1 MIPKIGDPAFISLA
15 LVKQTLKE
23 MRDASKPTEPNP
35 LDQMLLVEQRILER
49 AMPRT
54 PHARTFALYD
64 VLIDLIES
72 EFAAVRRAHNLPT
85 PESEWQIAQYHDSLI
100 RDSVLNNPLLLEYS
114 LLYHIYARP
123 DLAIEAAG
131 AAATLNVAVRTI
143 ERHLE
148 SAVKRFTYDLIAA
161 ERAARRANQ
170 RRMLQNR
177 LPSSKGRFFVGH
189 DALLMRANSVLNRPT
204 PAHFLITG
212 NAGIGKTAFAEALIR
227 QWIEANLIAD
237 VIWIEA
243 PESMMHLRAALESCL
258 IPDGMRIELRDVLT
272 RVPQPI
278 VIVCDRCE
286 RLLESEPAAL
296 DEFLLEG
303 DSAVYILTSRRY
315 EALTHIG
322 AAIEI
327 PPIAFPDAYRLMKQ
341 TWSEAESDPLTEQEA
356 EALYGE
362 LGGNPEALITVARRR
377 NVESWGQ
384 IRHLIHMR
392 TFGEVWSAVQL
403 DSRRLWVMASICG
416 SAIASSLTMT
426 HDLGIIRVDARFAE
440 LRRWSVVEPESD
452 QLTVGALRFIESAS
466 QTEQQVISEI
476 MWVLQKIESALGGE
490 VRTIYVLIERV
501 LSQRWLPFDTQRRN
515 AWILAGAC
523 EGVERGNA
531 ALWTEWL
538 RQLPVTE
545 HTFET
550 MRWYSVALRR
560 LGQWAE
566 AAQVLTEVIGSSGH
580 KGMFAEQTRAIVELG
595 VIERYSGRFDRAL
608 ALVEQA
614 ANAAPRYAPELLTR
628 LALERGRI
636 LLDRGASAQA
646 LDALAA
652 LPETA
657 EVLLLKCEAY
667 LLSRFFGECRK
678 LAESL
683 LQFDLSDAQSAALH
697 TLIGRSYAGDGDH
710 ETAQRYFASSL
721 AIAERSGDPL
731 AIARAQGNF
740 GAGLYQLADNE
751 DARTALEYAAGE
763 LRRLGDRVGLAVALH
778 NLQLVEIR
786 LAR

>member
-1 MIPKIGDPAFISLA
+1 MIPNIGDPAFISLA

-35 LDQMLLVEQRILER
+35 LEQMLLVEERILDR

-54 PHARTFALYD
+54 AHARTFALYD
-64 VLIDLIES
+64 VLIELIET

-85 PESEWQIAQYHDSLI
+85 PESEWQIAQYHDALI
-100 RDSVLNNPLLLEYS
+100 RDSVLNNPLLIEYS

-123 DLAIEAAG
+123 DLAVEAAN
-131 AAATLNVAVRTI
+131 AAEWLNVSVRTI
-143 ERHLE
+143 ERHLD
-148 SAVKRFTYDLIAA
+148 SGVKRFTYDLIAA

-170 RRMLQNR
+170 RRLLLNR
-177 LPSSKGRFFVGH
+177 LPSSKGRFFAGH
-189 DALLMRANSVLNRPT
+189 EVLFAHANALLSQRS
-204 PAHFLITG
+204 PAHLLLTG
-212 NAGIGKTAFAEALIR
+212 NAGIGKTAFAETLIR
-227 QWIEANLIAD
+227 QWIEGNLIAD

-243 PESMMHLRAALESCL
+243 PDYAAQLRAALESCL
-258 IPDGMRIELRDVLT
+258 IPDGLRIDLRDVLT
-272 RVPQPI
+272 RAPQPI

-286 RLLESEPAAL
+286 RLLERDANAL
-296 DEFLLEG
+296 DELLLEG

-315 EALTHIG
+315 EALTNIG
-322 AAIEI
+322 MSIEI
-327 PPIAFPDAYRLMKQ
+327 SPLTFPDAYRLLKQ
-341 TWSEAESDPLTEQEA
+341 TWNEVEGDPLTEHEA

-377 NVESWGQ
+377 NVETWGQ

-392 TFGEVWSAVQL
+392 TFGDVWSAVQP
-403 DSRRLWVMASICG
+403 DSRRLWVMASVCG
-416 SAIASSLTMT
+416 TDLANTLTMT
-426 HDLGIIRVDARFAE
+426 RDAGIAEVDACFAE

-452 QLTVGALRFIESAS
+452 QLTVGALRYIESAS
-466 QTEQQVISEI
+466 QTEEQVSAEI
-476 MWVLQKIESALGGE
+476 MWVLQQIESTLGSG
-490 VRTIYVLIERV
+490 VRTNYLLVENILHR
-501 LSQRWLPFDTQRRN
+501 RWLPFDTQRRN
-515 AWILAGAC
+515 AWVLVGAQ

-531 ALWTEWL
+531 ALWAEWL

-545 HTFET
+545 HTYET

-560 LGQWAE
+560 LGRWND
-566 AAQVLTEVIGSSGH
+566 AAQVLDEVINSSGH
-580 KGMFAEQTRAIVELG
+580 KGMFAEQARAIVELA
-595 VIERYSGRFDRAL
+595 VIERFGGRFDHAL
-608 ALVEQA
+608 ALFEQA
-614 ANAAPRYAPELLTR
+614 ANTASRYAPELLTR

-636 LLDRGASAQA
+636 LLDRSASAQA
-646 LDALAA
+646 LDALAS

-667 LLSRFFGECRK
+667 LLSGFFGECRK
-678 LAESL
+678 LAELL
-683 LQFDLSDAQSAALH
+683 LQHDLSDAQCAALH

-721 AIAERSGDPL
+721 GIAERSGDPL

-740 GAGLYQLADNE
+740 GAGLYQLENNE
-751 DARTALEYAAGE
+751 DARVALEYAAGE